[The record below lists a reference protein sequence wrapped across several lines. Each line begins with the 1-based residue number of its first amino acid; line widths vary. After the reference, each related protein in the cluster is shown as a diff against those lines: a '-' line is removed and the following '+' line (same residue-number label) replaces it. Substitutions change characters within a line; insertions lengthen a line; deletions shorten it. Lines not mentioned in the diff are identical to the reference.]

1 MPIQV
6 PSIYMCVGGGGYGVL
21 RHFQQYF
28 SYIAVVSI
36 IGGVPGENHRPTA
49 SRWQTLSHNVV

>member
-21 RHFQQYF
+21 GHFQQYF
-28 SYIAVVSI
+28 SYIAAVSI

-49 SRWQTLSHNVV
+49 SH